1 MADFNNVFVEFTP
14 RIKTGVSSNKG
25 TVTGV
30 LDTGNGG
37 RVMFESISA
46 IVDTIGSLE
55 DLLDQYSDEVKKN
68 RIERSR

>member
-14 RIKTGVSSNKG
+14 RIKTWARSNKG

-55 DLLDQYSDEVKKN
+55 DLLDQYSEEVQKN
-68 RIERSR
+68 RIERSK

>member
-14 RIKTGVSSNKG
+14 RIKTWASSNKG

-55 DLLDQYSDEVKKN
+55 DLLDQYSEEVQKN
-68 RIERSR
+68 RIERSK